1 LRSTGSAASAADSGN
16 AFQGSPGFCRYI
28 GYPWNWIR
36 LMKPNLMVK
45 RQNGMTM
52 MSWLIV
58 LAILVFFILIGI
70 KMIPTYIENYS
81 IRQVLINMENDR
93 KVRTMSAGEM
103 KKSFLKRLKI
113 NSVYEFDRKAIQIK
127 KEKFGTRFAV
137 DYEIRKPV
145 AGNVSIVMAFSE
157 SALIQKQ

>member
-1 LRSTGSAASAADSGN
+1 
-16 AFQGSPGFCRYI
+16 
-28 GYPWNWIR
+28 
-36 LMKPNLMVK
+36 MKPNQMAN
-45 RQNGMTM
+45 RQKGMTM
-52 MSWLIV
+52 LSWLVV
-58 LAILVFFILIGI
+58 LGILVFFMLIGI
-70 KMIPTYIENYS
+70 KMVPTYLENYS
-81 IRQVLINMENDR
+81 IKQVLENMENDR

-113 NSVYEFDRKAIQIK
+113 NSVYEFDRNSIKIK

-157 SALIQKQ
+157 PNEGKMGEEHPPHDTAPMRRCKCVVLVAS

>member
-1 LRSTGSAASAADSGN
+1 
-16 AFQGSPGFCRYI
+16 
-28 GYPWNWIR
+28 
-36 LMKPNLMVK
+36 MKPNLMVK

-81 IRQVLINMENDR
+81 IQQVLINMEDDR
-93 KVRTMSAGEM
+93 KVRTMSANEM

-113 NSVYEFDRKAIQIK
+113 NSVYEFDRKAIKIK
-127 KEKFGTRFAV
+127 KEKFGTRFSV

-145 AGNVSIVMAFSE
+145 AGNVSIVMVFSE
-157 SALIQKQ
+157 SALIKKQ